1 MGSLVTATVHGTKDG
16 KEYTG
21 KSLEYSVKQYA
32 YNKLKADTTDDKFKT
47 MLVDMLNYGAAAQEY
62 WGYNPKNLVNAELTD
77 EQKAYLPTY
86 ANKSKPG
93 VDGDGHWQEN
103 FAMISTWNEYGEG
116 TYIMPSD
123 GLHGFEYLDALREVY
138 SGGGAHTDVKPTA
151 EQKALITHNYP
162 QDIRLLRRNGE
173 DTGLQSQSVKTY
185 TTNFYNDNM
194 ADLFTVY
201 SNPYNHGMAD
211 ASSCFYYLDNV
222 KVTVVD
228 NESKQLSSA
237 DIGLTR
243 AAAAAVSGQS
253 AAFLLPTDAERK
265 KSFLNK

>member
-21 KSLEYSVKQYA
+21 NSLEYSVKQYA

-138 SGGGAHTDVKPTA
+138 SGGGTHTDVKPLPSRRRSSRTTIRRIFAFCAETA
-151 EQKALITHNYP
+151 MTPACSPRASRPIRRTSITIIWRICSRCTAILIIMGWLTHRP
-162 QDIRLLRRNGE
+162 
-173 DTGLQSQSVKTY
+173 
-185 TTNFYNDNM
+185 
-194 ADLFTVY
+194 
-201 SNPYNHGMAD
+201 
-211 ASSCFYYLDNV
+211 ASI
-222 KVTVVD
+222 T
-228 NESKQLSSA
+228 
-237 DIGLTR
+237 LTMSR
-243 AAAAAVSGQS
+243 
-253 AAFLLPTDAERK
+253 
-265 KSFLNK
+265 